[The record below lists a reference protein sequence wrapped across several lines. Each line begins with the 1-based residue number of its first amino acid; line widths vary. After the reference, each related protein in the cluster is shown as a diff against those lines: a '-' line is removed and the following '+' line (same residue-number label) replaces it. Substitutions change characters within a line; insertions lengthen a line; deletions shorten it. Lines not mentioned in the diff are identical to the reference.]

1 MSSVTSWR
9 LTKACSIKALLAALI
24 ALIARSSMV
33 VTRSVANHTVIMQQQ
48 QKVELPVKKVDERL
62 IAATSRFTFKLYNQ
76 VLKQDA
82 TKNVFVSPSSV
93 MLALAMTYLG
103 ISHKSIFGTLLHM
116 AGAEWIW
123 LERWNGRSPA
133 KDKAW
138 LSWTTDSCA
147 DLAMLKG
154 RWRDLI
160 DRRTQFISEL
170 DEERLNAELAFK
182 LLSGDPSS
190 MRLVDQMQH
199 VANHAT
205 LHRGQ
210 IVGMI
215 RQLSIEP
222 PSTDLLFYL
231 RREISPK

>member
-1 MSSVTSWR
+1 MNSTDIRHSFDYTEW
-9 LTKACSIKALLAALI
+9 
-24 ALIARSSMV
+24 
-33 VTRSVANHTVIMQQQ
+33 AN
-48 QKVELPVKKVDERL
+48 E
-62 IAATSRFTFKLYNQ
+62 
-76 VLKQDA
+76 
-82 TKNVFVSPSSV
+82 
-93 MLALAMTYLG
+93 LAMDAAAKLSDYNLRRDVG
-103 ISHKSIFGTLLHM
+103 VSHKSIFGTLLHM

-138 LSWTTDSCA
+138 LLWTTDSCV
-147 DLAMLKG
+147 DLAMLKE
-154 RWRDLI
+154 RWLDLI
-160 DRRTQFISEL
+160 DRRAQFIAEL
-170 DEERLNAELAFK
+170 DEERLNTEMAFK

-190 MRLVDQMQH
+190 MRLVDQMRH

-215 RQLSIEP
+215 RQLGIEP
-222 PSTDLLFYL
+222 PSTDLLFFL